1 MYLRMYQKYIGTD
14 ALDNIDIIDIT
25 STNLSLLCLVVV
37 EAFECKTI
45 ERYCGQPGRYQL
57 KTGR

>member
-1 MYLRMYQKYIGTD
+1 MYVSKIHTD

-37 EAFECKTI
+37 EDFECKTI
-45 ERYCGQPGRYQL
+45 ERYSGQPGRYSL
-57 KTGR
+57 NIGR